1 LSAIPITLL
10 TEFEILVEKMIKT
23 IADTFAKSFVIAVV
37 ICAIQALF
45 GISFVRE
52 FMQNNLL
59 NILVTLMAINT
70 ATIAVILSKMY
81 EISREHQKTVNET
94 FGATKSQILLSI
106 REQVALIG
114 SGLIFSILSKKI
126 DWSWNP
132 TIINASLEILLL
144 TVFIYAL
151 FILYDTAKAVLEFYQ

>member
-1 LSAIPITLL
+1 MSTTLITLL
-10 TEFEILVEKMIKT
+10 IEFKILVEKMIKA
-23 IADTFAKSFVIAVV
+23 IADTFPKSFMIAVV
-37 ICAIQALF
+37 IYTIQAF
-45 GISFVRE
+45 FEISFVRE

-81 EISREHQKTVNET
+81 EISREHQKKVNEI
-94 FGATKSQILLSI
+94 FSATKSQMLLSI
-106 REQVALIG
+106 HEQIALIG
-114 SGLIFSILSKKI
+114 SGLILSILSKKI

-151 FILYDTAKAVLEFYQ
+151 FILYNTAKAVLEFYQ

>member
-1 LSAIPITLL
+1 
-10 TEFEILVEKMIKT
+10 MIKT

-52 FMQNNLL
+52 FMQDNLL

-81 EISREHQKTVNET
+81 EISREHQKVNEI
-94 FGATKSQILLSI
+94 FGATKSQMLLSI
-106 REQVALIG
+106 REQITLIG
-114 SGLIFSILSKKI
+114 SGLILSILSKK
-126 DWSWNP
+126 
-132 TIINASLEILLL
+132 
-144 TVFIYAL
+144 
-151 FILYDTAKAVLEFYQ
+151 